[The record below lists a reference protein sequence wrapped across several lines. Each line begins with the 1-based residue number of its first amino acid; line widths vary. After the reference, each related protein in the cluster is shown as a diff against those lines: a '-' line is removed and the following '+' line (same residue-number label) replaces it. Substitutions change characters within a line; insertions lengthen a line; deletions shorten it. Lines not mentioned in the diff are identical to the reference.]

1 MEAES
6 EEVLLIFFLFLC
18 NAAEETEACSSQSSA
33 LVTTSLGTRSHTLA
47 SHQLICCAIR
57 AYFCTEHRQ
66 SPTVWPKTIWMQ
78 AIFYA
83 LFLLLLYPDMVPRC
97 LVHISRNSKTLMGAT
112 QWKYS
117 AKSAKCAQST
127 SLCSHE
133 RVGLVAVAAVVMLIT
148 AEMGIM
154 RLLSDDWTS
163 PNLSPRKYGD

>member
-33 LVTTSLGTRSHTLA
+33 LVTTSLGTRSHTLD
-47 SHQLICCAIR
+47 SHHLICCAIR

-83 LFLLLLYPDMVPRC
+83 LFLLLLYPDMVPRSC
-97 LVHISRNSKTLMGAT
+97 QSEILKPSWANSMKIIRKISQMRP
-112 QWKYS
+112 KY
-117 AKSAKCAQST
+117 KS
-127 SLCSHE
+127 
-133 RVGLVAVAAVVMLIT
+133 
-148 AEMGIM
+148 
-154 RLLSDDWTS
+154 LL
-163 PNLSPRKYGD
+163 P

>member
-6 EEVLLIFFLFLC
+6 EEVLSIFFLFLC

-66 SPTVWPKTIWMQ
+66 SPTVWPKTICMQ

-83 LFLLLLYPDMVPRC
+83 LFLLILYPHCHPNWCCSD
-97 LVHISRNSKTLMGAT
+97 
-112 QWKYS
+112 
-117 AKSAKCAQST
+117 ST
-127 SLCSHE
+127 SERSFVTRQKCRGGQQTLISCTLFKILHLQHTVLFQKKSPMSTFSMSGDRFSSHTMP
-133 RVGLVAVAAVVMLIT
+133 RTKL
-148 AEMGIM
+148 
-154 RLLSDDWTS
+154 DDS
-163 PNLSPRKYGD
+163 VYFI